1 MSKYTFTVNNYHAI
15 EKAEIVLDGITVLS
29 GENGSGKSTLS
40 RWLYYV
46 VKATNEYEQYVDKE
60 AITEVKIL
68 LDKIRRASMIMGI
81 KRTPTTSYYRIIEEL
96 NEIGHVD
103 LFREKY
109 HELIFSFI
117 NSLNEYFSHDSQWD
131 EMQRLASYFKLGI
144 EKEENFNQ
152 IIGRISDK
160 LYSDYEKIIH
170 DTIEAKRRRDHE
182 ALADTIANFAN
193 SGDDGKI
200 DISLQEGKVNLLDK
214 NEFKAPLTLNRAI
227 YYGTQRTMNSLED
240 SSDFY
245 KLLKNPIGDLPKEA
259 QVIKMR
265 IRQIMNGTISLK
277 KDDFII
283 FNEPELHYQRKDG
296 LTIPLK
302 QAATGLISFACLS
315 RLLENGYLTQ
325 DTLLIIDEP
334 EAHLHP
340 QWIVEYAR
348 ILVLLNKLVGMKILI
363 SSHNPDMVSAIQSIA
378 RKEGTLSSTN
388 FYLAQKNNLNEMKY
402 TYENLGTDI
411 GKIFE
416 SFNIALSRIQM
427 YGTND
432 NESR

>member
-46 VKATNEYEQYVDKE
+46 VKATNEYEQYVEKE

-68 LDKIRRASMIMGI
+68 LDKIRRASMTMGM
-81 KRTPTTSYYRIIEEL
+81 RRSLTNAYYRIIDEL
-96 NEIGHVD
+96 DVVGHVD
-103 LFREKY
+103 LFRDKF
-109 HELIFSFI
+109 HELVLSFI

-131 EMQRLASYFKLGI
+131 EMQRLASYFKIKI
-144 EKEENFNQ
+144 EIEEDFKQ
-152 IIGRISDK
+152 IIGRISDN
-160 LYSDYEKIIH
+160 LYDNYEKIILEA
-170 DTIEAKRRRDHE
+170 IESKKRRNHE
-182 ALADTIANFAN
+182 ALVDTIAYFAN
-193 SGDDGKI
+193 SGDDGEI
-200 DISLQEGKVNLLDK
+200 DITLQEEKVNLLDK
-214 NEFKAPLTLNRAI
+214 HEFKAPLTLNRAI

-245 KLLKNPIGDLPKEA
+245 NLLKTPIGDVPKEA

-265 IRQIMNGTISLK
+265 IRQIMNGSISLK
-277 KDDFII
+277 KNDFIV
-283 FNEPELHYQRKDG
+283 FDEPELHYQRKDG

>member
-1 MSKYTFTVNNYHAI
+1 MSKYTFIVNNYHAI
-15 EKAEIVLDGITVLS
+15 EKAEIILDGITVLS

-46 VKATNEYEQYVDKE
+46 VKATNEYEQYVEKD
-60 AITEVKIL
+60 AITEVQIL
-68 LDKIRRASMIMGI
+68 LEKIRRASMTMGM
-81 KRTPTTSYYRIIEEL
+81 KRSLSNSYYKIIEEL
-96 NEIGHVD
+96 YAVGNVG
-103 LFREKY
+103 LFRDKFY
-109 HELIFSFI
+109 DLVANFTY
-117 NSLNEYFSHDSQWD
+117 SLTEYFSHDLQWD
-131 EMQRLASYFKLGI
+131 EMQRLASYFKIEI
-144 EKEENFNQ
+144 EKKKNFDLIIEE
-152 IIGRISDK
+152 ISSK
-160 LYSDYEKIIH
+160 LYNDYETIIKE
-170 DTIEAKRRRDHE
+170 TKEAKKRRDYE
-182 ALADTIANFAN
+182 ALANTIANFAN
-193 SGDDGKI
+193 SGDDGAI
-200 DISLQEGKVNLLDK
+200 DLSLQEDKINLLEK

-245 KLLKNPIGDLPKEA
+245 KLLKNPIGDMPKEA
-259 QVIKMR
+259 QIIKMR
-265 IRQIMNGTISLK
+265 MRQIMNGSISLK
-277 KDDFII
+277 KNDFIV
-283 FNEPELHYQRKDG
+283 FDEPELHYQRKDG

-348 ILVLLNKLVGMKILI
+348 TLVLLNKLMGMKILI

-378 RKEGTLSSTN
+378 RKEGTLPSTH
-388 FYLAQKNNLNEMKY
+388 FYLAQKSNQNEMKF

-416 SFNIALSRIQM
+416 SINIALSRIQT
-427 YGTND
+427 YGTNED
-432 NESR
+432 